1 MDAVKVNAKLGKVSS
16 EEDLGIS
23 EFLNPNNPGFNGVIK
38 ERFSD
43 FNVYEI
49 EKSLE
54 VVRLGNQNLPTEQN
68 VDQNVG
74 YEILTETQ
82 KLLFSEVLFAR
93 V

>member
-54 VVRLGNQNLPTEQN
+54 VVRLGNQDLPTEQN